1 MESFLPVPAGS
12 DFPLHNLP
20 WGVFSVPGAAAG
32 SEEERGRRR
41 IGVAIGE
48 SVVDVSALAARGLLA
63 GRGGASPGAPLSF
76 SSCLDGRD
84 GLNPFLAL
92 GKPAWSEAR
101 WALTSLLRSSEGVL
115 RDNEGL
121 RKEAIFDL
129 REIESRLP
137 MRVGDFTDFY
147 ASREHA
153 TNCGC
158 LFRDPENALQPNWTS
173 LPVGYHGE
181 NFVFPLSLSLSLSL
195 ARARARAR
203 SLFLL
208 EVQKR
213 RTRKTQPTKKKL
225 KNETRTFSQKR
236 PELLHRR
243 LRHRRPPPSGPALQ
257 WRLWRLDGGRLRARS
272 GGGPRRA

>member
-1 MESFLPVPAGS
+1 MESFLPVPVGS

-20 WGVFSVPGAAAG
+20 WGVFSVPEAAAG

-195 ARARARAR
+195 SRARAR

-213 RTRKTQPTKKKL
+213 RTRKTQPTKKK
-225 KNETRTFSQKR
+225 N
-236 PELLHRR
+236 
-243 LRHRRPPPSGPALQ
+243 
-257 WRLWRLDGGRLRARS
+257 
-272 GGGPRRA
+272 

>member
-101 WALTSLLRSSEGVL
+101 WALISLLRSSEGVL
-115 RDNEGL
+115 RDNERL

-181 NFVFPLSLSLSLSL
+181 NFVFPLSLSLSLS
-195 ARARARAR
+195 RARARALAR
-203 SLFLL
+203 SFFSRSKKGEQEKLN
-208 EVQKR
+208 
-213 RTRKTQPTKKKL
+213 QPKKKL

>member
-1 MESFLPVPAGS
+1 MVYLNLDNLGPSLSRERAIKKNMESFLPVPVGS

-20 WGVFSVPGAAAG
+20 WGVFSVPGHQG
-32 SEEERGRRR
+32 SEQESQRKR

-63 GRGGASPGAPLSF
+63 GRGGASSSPRALPSLA
-76 SSCLDGRD
+76 SCLGDGRE

-101 WALTSLLRSSEGVL
+101 RALTSLLRSSEGAL
-115 RDNEGL
+115 RDDEGL
-121 RKEAIFDL
+121 RKKAVFDL
-129 REIESRLP
+129 REIESHLP

-173 LPVGYHGE
+173 LPVGYHGD
-181 NFVFPLSLSLSLSL
+181 FFFFFCSI
-195 ARARARAR
+195 
-203 SLFLL
+203 
-208 EVQKR
+208 
-213 RTRKTQPTKKKL
+213 PT
-225 KNETRTFSQKR
+225 R
-236 PELLHRR
+236 PERKK
-243 LRHRRPPPSGPALQ
+243 
-257 WRLWRLDGGRLRARS
+257 AR
-272 GGGPRRA
+272 

>member
-181 NFVFPLSLSLSLSL
+181 NFVFPLSLSL
-195 ARARARAR
+195 AR
-203 SLFLL
+203 SFFSRSKKGEQEKLN
-208 EVQKR
+208 
-213 RTRKTQPTKKKL
+213 QPKKKL

>member
-181 NFVFPLSLSLSLSL
+181 NFVFPLSLSLS
-195 ARARARAR
+195 RARARAR
-203 SLFLL
+203 SLALSSRGPKKANKKNSTN
-208 EVQKR
+208 Q
-213 RTRKTQPTKKKL
+213 KKKL

>member
-101 WALTSLLRSSEGVL
+101 WALISLLRSSEGVL
-115 RDNEGL
+115 RDNERL

-181 NFVFPLSLSLSLSL
+181 NFVFPLSLSLSLS
-195 ARARARAR
+195 RARARALAR
-203 SLFLL
+203 SFFSRSKKG
-208 EVQKR
+208 VQEKH
-213 RTRKTQPTKKKL
+213 TQPKKKL